1 MSPKVYILGYGN
13 LGKHL
18 LELFLSRGI
27 DVGGVFSNQTL
38 DLSGV
43 QTFSKTRINE
53 ILVEGDILFV
63 TTKDNDIQ
71 SSIFDITNDAV
82 IKLYCSGSIALS
94 EFTDCNHVGIWYP
107 LYSFSSEVEI
117 DWKLVPVFVEY
128 SDSVTQMSLEK
139 LNNSLN
145 LNIRFLSS
153 EDRAQLHLSAVF
165 ANNFV
170 NACLVGSQEVLKE
183 NEQLSF
189 NYLLPII
196 QQTIDKVKL
205 NNPIYVQT
213 GPAFR
218 GDETTISKHLKQL
231 SSCAEEAVIYK
242 AISKYIQQKFKK

>member
-18 LELFLSRGI
+18 LDLFLSRGI
-27 DVGGVFSNQTL
+27 KLGGVFSNQTL
-38 DLSGV
+38 ELSGV
-43 QTFSKTRINE
+43 QTFSKTNINE
-53 ILVEGDILFV
+53 ILVEGDIVFI
-63 TTKDNDIQ
+63 TTKDSDIH
-71 SSIFDITNDAV
+71 SSILQISNDSV
-82 IKLYCSGSIALS
+82 IKLYCSGSLALS
-94 EFTDCNHVGIWYP
+94 EFIDCNHVGIWYP

-170 NACLVGSQEVLKE
+170 NACFIGSQEVLRE
-183 NEQLSF
+183 NEHLSF

-196 QQTIDKVKL
+196 QQTIDKLKL
-205 NNPIYVQT
+205 NNPISVQT

-218 GDETTISKHLKQL
+218 GDKTTISTHLKQL
-231 SSCAEEAVIYK
+231 SNCTEEAEIYRS
-242 AISKYIQQKFKK
+242 ISKYIQQKFKK